1 MLNKTTAI
9 VAIMVGLFTFFTT
22 SVYAIP
28 SDTGSEYLTL
38 IDVDGND
45 DSIFTMNIV
54 NPSTPISVWNI
65 GIYGFT
71 TDSLGDVIMGEKLN
85 IIDYTSGVDY
95 ASVDFDLTAGTA
107 TNNNG
112 DVANIGSDFGIY
124 FGWLHESSSIKSIYT
139 HSALNPKDTDRFMIT
154 DSDNMFDSTVI
165 CDYFA
170 MGIHDAVPAAPV
182 PEPATILL
190 LGSGT
195 LGLLIAKRKK
205 LV

>member
-1 MLNKTTAI
+1 MLKKIATTI
-9 VAIMVGLFTFFTT
+9 VAMILGLFIYANTVF
-22 SVYAIP
+22 AIP

-54 NPSTPISVWNI
+54 NPNIPPNIWNI
-65 GIYGFT
+65 GIYSFST
-71 TDSLGDVIMGEKLN
+71 NSSGDTELVDTLN